1 MSTEAQG
8 GQWVDLKVSS
18 EGDAFRLIEQAVNRE
33 LGHRPYRLVF
43 DNWPVLSIKLDGDG
57 YDSTITSDMA
67 AALVELQHAINRSY
81 ARVLYDYANGR
92 GLSAEERNS
101 LKFKAKVDHG
111 SSLIE
116 INLGEWAERLS
127 SALGG
132 KMSPEM
138 VVGTVLGCAVIAGG
152 TLVYKDFLQLRSEDK
167 RIEIAM
173 KERVALSQEETR
185 RQEIL
190 ARAIAVQPRLEY
202 VRENFDV
209 ARTEILKGVGDA
221 DTLTISG
228 VTLENAFAHSIARAK
243 RTEARQLQLNGNYEI
258 EHVNWQQE
266 GEVRIK
272 VKGLDEGGRTF
283 VASLTDQSI
292 EKDQVALLQKAEWSR
307 SKIYLSI
314 NATELRGE
322 ITTATIVG
330 VTLQPSP

>member
-92 GLSAEERNS
+92 ALSAEERNS

-258 EHVNWQQE
+258 EQVNWQQE
-266 GEVRIK
+266 DEVRIK

>member
-92 GLSAEERNS
+92 ALSAEERNS